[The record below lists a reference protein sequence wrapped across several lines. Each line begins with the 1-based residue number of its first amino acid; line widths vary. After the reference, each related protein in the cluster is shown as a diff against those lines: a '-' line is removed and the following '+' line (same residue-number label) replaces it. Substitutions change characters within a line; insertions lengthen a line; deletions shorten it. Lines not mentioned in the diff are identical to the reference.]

1 MFSEGVRSGRGEWNK
16 PWGGNV
22 GIGVMG
28 SGMGRC
34 RRRDSPAPDP
44 EADSIGIR
52 QTGRRLADIRH
63 GTAEEKKRIT
73 RSLIGLSSAQ
83 TVSNLEPRTLMAG
96 L

>member
-1 MFSEGVRSGRGEWNK
+1 MVFGLGEGNGASRGGR
-16 PWGGNV
+16 NV
-22 GIGVMG
+22 GIGIGVMA